1 MPQLVDR
8 DAGRPGVFPLSHC
21 WAAEARGWGEGPA
34 GVGRTAGAPG
44 VGGWAVGKSGI
55 TSVYTC
61 WGLRLGF
68 TLRAQSQ
75 HVDILP
81 RAQGIRAGGGRA
93 LPSLTPGRPALGA
106 LLLRGRGVPAWA
118 RLVLDLFAVTAPSPR
133 EPRTGSQLADS
144 FSRCADKHN
153 GLRVRRSPWSG
164 SGVGIS
170 TRVSY

>member
-1 MPQLVDR
+1 MGGGTGR
-8 DAGRPGVFPLSHC
+8 RRSHRRGAGGGRLGS
-21 WAAEARGWGEGPA
+21 RGYNIGM
-34 GVGRTAGAPG
+34 
-44 VGGWAVGKSGI
+44 
-55 TSVYTC
+55 C

-118 RLVLDLFAVTAPSPR
+118 RLVLDLSAVTAPSPR